1 MKPRDFEEFVADY
14 YKDQG
19 YETELTS
26 YTRDYGID
34 VIAQKGNER
43 IAVQVKMYGNSS
55 RKVNR
60 QTVMELYGAMT
71 LQKCSKAVIATDG
84 NCMPDAIEVAKSLGI
99 EILYLDS
106 TKGILSVELEDE
118 LHNITIVSE
127 SASNAMP
134 FDDMWEKYIMPLSG
148 KTISHNSL
156 TNRII
161 DVDWGGLRR
170 LSSKGGVGKISIEE
184 FKFAYNQLIKYGSI
198 ERTLINQYTNRCS
211 SVIVLVLSQVP
222 FIGLRDKPRKKLYLK
237 K

>member
-14 YKDQG
+14 YKNQG
-19 YETELTS
+19 YKTELTS
-26 YTRDYGID
+26 YTGDYGID

-43 IAVQVKMYGNSS
+43 IAVQAKMYGNSS

-71 LQKCSKAVIATDG
+71 LQKCNKAVIATDG

-99 EILYLDS
+99 EILYLGS
-106 TKGILSVELEDE
+106 TKENLNVKVEDE
-118 LHNITIVSE
+118 HHNCTIVSE

-134 FDDMWEKYIMPLSG
+134 FDDMWDKYIMPLSG
-148 KTISHNSL
+148 KNISHDGL

-170 LSSKGGVGKISIEE
+170 LSSKGGVGKI
-184 FKFAYNQLIKYGSI
+184 FAYNQLIKYGSI

-222 FIGLRDKPRKKLYLK
+222 FIGLRDKPRKILYLK
-237 K
+237 